1 MRASAIFCL
10 RGRSNIAAAGAA
22 ARLAGEGCLVD
33 DSYHKDRIA
42 NRRLHP
48 ETLMMGYGYSPG
60 LSEGSLKPPIFLTS
74 TFVFENAQQGK
85 DFFDLTSGR
94 RQPRPGEKSGLVY
107 SRFNNPNLE
116 ILEDRLAIWDQAERS
131 AVFASGMA
139 AISTTLFALLR
150 PGHTV
155 LHSRPLY
162 GGTETLLKN
171 QMSAFGVASF
181 GFPDGVDTSQ
191 MRRTAEA
198 ARLKGRVGLILVETP
213 ANPTN
218 GLVDLAACAAIAD
231 ELGGTQGYRPPVVVD
246 NTMLG
251 PMFQTPL
258 KCGADISVCSLTK
271 YVGGH
276 SDLVGGSIS
285 GAADLVKQV
294 MSWRSALGTQLD
306 PNSCWML
313 MRSLETLEI
322 RMTRSNEN
330 ARLVAEYLRGHPKI
344 ARVHYLGFLK
354 DGDAHKTVFDRQCS
368 APGSTFA
375 FDVKGGESQAFALLD
390 NLQIMKLAVSLGGT
404 ETLISHPASMT
415 HSGVARQLREEI
427 GLTDALIR
435 ISIGIENVEDLI
447 SDLAQGLEHV

>member
-1 MRASAIFCL
+1 MA
-10 RGRSNIAAAGAA
+10 
-22 ARLAGEGCLVD
+22 D

-48 ETLMMGYGYSPG
+48 ETLMMGYGYSPA
-60 LSEGSLKPPIFLTS
+60 LSEGALKPPIFLTS

-85 DFFDLTSGR
+85 DFFDLTAGR
-94 RQPRPGEKSGLVY
+94 RQLRPGEKSGLVY
-107 SRFNNPNLE
+107 SRFNNPNFE
-116 ILEDRLAIWDQAERS
+116 ILEDRLAIWDEAEKS

-139 AISTTLFALLR
+139 AISTVLFAFLR
-150 PGHTV
+150 PGDTV

-171 QMSAFGVASF
+171 QMGAFGISAFGF
-181 GFPDGVDTSQ
+181 TDGIDTAQ
-191 MRRTAEA
+191 MQATADA
-198 ARLKGRVGLILVETP
+198 ARKKGRVGMILVETP

-231 ELGGTQGYRPPVVVD
+231 DLERKQGHRPPVVVD

-251 PMFQTPL
+251 PMFQKPL
-258 KCGADISVCSLTK
+258 RHGADITLCSLTK

-285 GAADLVKQV
+285 GSAETVRKV
-294 MSWRSALGTQLD
+294 ISWRSSIGTQLD

-313 MRSLETLEI
+313 MRSLETLDV

-330 ARLVAEYLRGHPKI
+330 ARVVAEYLASHPKI
-344 ARVHYLGFLK
+344 ARVHYLGFLEAEDRRK
-354 DGDAHKTVFDRQCS
+354 AVFDRQCT

-375 FDVKGGESQAFALLD
+375 FDVKGGEKEAFALLD
-390 NLQIMKLAVSLGGT
+390 ALQVMKLAVSLGGT
-404 ETLISHPASMT
+404 ETLISHPSSMT
-415 HSGVARQLREEI
+415 HSGVARELREEI

-435 ISIGIENVEDLI
+435 ISVGIENAEDLI
-447 SDLAQGLEHV
+447 SDLAQALEGV

>member
-1 MRASAIFCL
+1 VA
-10 RGRSNIAAAGAA
+10 N
-22 ARLAGEGCLVD
+22 
-33 DSYHKDRIA
+33 DSYHRDRIA

-48 ETLMMGYGYSPG
+48 ETLMMGYGYAPG

-85 DFFDLTSGR
+85 DFFDPTSGR
-94 RQPRPGEKSGLVY
+94 RQPRPGEKAGLVY

-139 AISTTLFALLR
+139 AISTTLFAFLR
-150 PGHTV
+150 PGGTV

-171 QMSAFGVASF
+171 QMGSFGVTAFGFSDGTNVA
-181 GFPDGVDTSQ
+181 G
-191 MRRTAEA
+191 MRATAEA
-198 ARLKGRVGLILVETP
+198 ARAKGRVELILVETP

-218 GLVDLAACAAIAD
+218 GLVDLEACAAIAD
-231 ELGGTQGYRPPVVVD
+231 ELGKRQGHRPPVLVD

-251 PMFQTPL
+251 PIFQVPL
-258 KCGADISVCSLTK
+258 KHGADLSLCSLTK

-285 GAADLVKQV
+285 GNADLVKQV
-294 MSWRSALGTQLD
+294 MSWRSSIGTQLD

-313 MRSLETLEI
+313 MRSLETLDV
-322 RMTRSNEN
+322 RMSRSNEN
-330 ARLVAEYLRGHPKI
+330 AGVVADFLTSHPKV
-344 ARVHYLGFLK
+344 AKVHYLGFLRESREK
-354 DGDAHKTVFDRQCS
+354 EVFERQCT

-375 FDVKGGESQAFALLD
+375 FDVRGGEKEAFALLD
-390 NLQIMKLAVSLGGT
+390 HLQVMKLAVSLGGT

-415 HSGVARQLREEI
+415 HSGVARELREEI

-435 ISIGIENVEDLI
+435 ISVGIENVEDLI
-447 SDLAQGLEHV
+447 SDLAQAFEYV

>member
-1 MRASAIFCL
+1 MVD
-10 RGRSNIAAAGAA
+10 SNY
-22 ARLAGEGCLVD
+22 R
-33 DSYHKDRIA
+33 KDFIT

-48 ETLMMGYGYSPG
+48 ETLMMGYGYAPG
-60 LSEGSLKPPIFLTS
+60 LSEGALKPPIFLTS

-94 RQPRPGEKSGLVY
+94 RQPRTGEKTGLVY

-116 ILEDRLAIWDQAERS
+116 ILEDRLAIWDEAERS

-139 AISTTLFALLR
+139 AISTTLLAFLR
-150 PGHTV
+150 PGDTL

-171 QMSAFGVASF
+171 QMGAFGITAVGFTDGIDVA
-181 GFPDGVDTSQ
+181 G
-191 MRRTAEA
+191 MRKA
-198 ARLKGRVGLILVETP
+198 ADIARAKGRVGMILVETP

-218 GLVDLAACAAIAD
+218 GLVDLAACSAIAD
-231 ELGGTQGYRPPVVVD
+231 DLEKSQSYRPPIVVD

-251 PMFQTPL
+251 PMFQKPL
-258 KCGADISVCSLTK
+258 KHGADLTLLSLTK

-285 GAADLVKQV
+285 GKDNLVKQV
-294 MSWRSALGTQLD
+294 LGWRGFLGTQLD

-313 MRSLETLEI
+313 MRSLETLDV
-322 RMTRSNEN
+322 RVTRSNEN
-330 ARLVAEYLRGHPKI
+330 ARKVAEFLIDHPKI
-344 ARVHYLGFLK
+344 AKLYYLGFLNA
-354 DGDAHKTVFDRQCS
+354 GDPHKTVFDRQCS
-368 APGSTFA
+368 APGSTFS
-375 FDVKGGESQAFALLD
+375 FDVKGGEAEAFALLD
-390 NLQIMKLAVSLGGT
+390 HLQIMKLAVSLGGT

-415 HSGVARQLREEI
+415 HSGVARELREEI

-435 ISIGIENVEDLI
+435 ISVGIENAEDLI
-447 SDLAQGLEHV
+447 SDLAQGLEYV